1 MRRCGDG
8 GEGLEIRLV
17 VGCGVVSRGWLNLNM
32 SGFVFLCKLN
42 ACHLIYLG
50 KISKIYIIMPLALP
64 PELKKVTPYIRRAE
78 ELDRDKANA
87 ESRLVAYYC
96 RQYAVHSGI
105 ALAQS
110 PASKTA
116 LGSILNDLEKEKVAM
131 SAFTR
136 EESKFLCTQFAMKI
150 FQKADAED
158 RAGQAGKNTA
168 KSFYAAASFME
179 ILQQFYT
186 DGDESEERE
195 EERKKVIYAKWKA
208 TEILKAVKEGR
219 QPTPGGYG
227 EQAED
232 IPIDDLGEAPQP
244 EAHPSVFVPAMIPE
258 APMTRPSGYVPSA
271 PPEPEGDE
279 GTEVPLDLGPP
290 PAYPGTTSPVMFE
303 QKQVF
308 IPLSPPAP
316 PAKPTP
322 PAKSSGFFGG
332 LGRSTDKEV
341 NVSKAKMADA
351 AEFTRFALAAL
362 ESKDADLAATR
373 LQQALQTLGR

>member
-1 MRRCGDG
+1 
-8 GEGLEIRLV
+8 
-17 VGCGVVSRGWLNLNM
+17 
-32 SGFVFLCKLN
+32 
-42 ACHLIYLG
+42 
-50 KISKIYIIMPLALP
+50 MPLALP

-105 ALAQS
+105 SLAQS

-186 DGDESEERE
+186 DEDESEE
-195 EERKKVIYAKWKA
+195 ERKR
-208 TEILKAVKEGR
+208 GR
-219 QPTPGGYG
+219 
-227 EQAED
+227 
-232 IPIDDLGEAPQP
+232 
-244 EAHPSVFVPAMIPE
+244 
-258 APMTRPSGYVPSA
+258 R
-271 PPEPEGDE
+271 
-279 GTEVPLDLGPP
+279 
-290 PAYPGTTSPVMFE
+290 
-303 QKQVF
+303 
-308 IPLSPPAP
+308 
-316 PAKPTP
+316 
-322 PAKSSGFFGG
+322 
-332 LGRSTDKEV
+332 
-341 NVSKAKMADA
+341 
-351 AEFTRFALAAL
+351 
-362 ESKDADLAATR
+362 
-373 LQQALQTLGR
+373 